1 MQSASSKSIL
11 PPTTQAIAEFQRTLD
26 KLAEARPFAKWIHQ
40 ERAFSLAAKLL
51 RSDEGLEA
59 LYGFVPRFDAA
70 GLFAGGDWERP
81 DRLDP
86 ALVRGSLSGDG
97 MYPALECLNQLR
109 FLAIATG
116 AVEHPDVS
124 REAAVAYL
132 EAVIARNLD
141 LPFPEATELTRQ
153 ASLQTERLERLFRF
167 VLERVGS
174 DGVLGALAR
183 ECERVLLQRPIM
195 VQRVE
200 EMLRSAEHLL
210 SAGDA
215 SGPEVDR
222 VRWMIE
228 ARTGPTALSQAH
240 PDPGAYVLA
249 LAQLDLD
256 ALAEE
261 ARLLGQRMNQSG
273 LVSSAHVTL
282 LRYLI
287 DERPELLPD
296 GLGLTRV
303 GQTSLAEHGRLV
315 TAIIRRAVLP
325 ETARCVYG
333 LSRMLNRGILFVP
346 PVPPALHDLLVARIA
361 PSVGELLQTAS
372 EMSDPPDPEALLL
385 AGTLSVLGQPRGVDQ
400 GHNPTC
406 QAARAISLWS
416 QNDVGFLLDLI
427 TRAASDDD
435 VLMYFEGEAIQ
446 ASGLTVGLAKK
457 LHTELDP
464 VSLVLTHHLDKIYM
478 EMSRRTIGR
487 PGDGH
492 RWVNPEFHGWWVYT
506 GFASVLDDQ
515 GAAVQGFEDFVRRF
529 YAAYHP
535 EYNGGRE
542 LVYAQPCGVVSTGPN
557 AGFLGW
563 HAVSIQRVALD
574 PSGEWRVYFFNP
586 NRDKGQNWGQG
597 IVTTTCDHGE
607 LEGESSVPFEQF
619 LMRLYVFHYEP
630 RDLGDTDAVPSES
643 IRRIREAV
651 AASWAADRTWLD

>member
-11 PPTTQAIAEFQRTLD
+11 PPTTQTIAEFQRTLD
-26 KLAEARPFAKWIHQ
+26 KLADARPFAKAIHQ

-51 RSDEGLEA
+51 QSDEGLEA

-81 DRLDP
+81 ERLEP

-116 AVEHPDVS
+116 AVAHPDVS

-153 ASLQTERLERLFRF
+153 SSLQTERLERLFRF
-167 VLERVGS
+167 VLERLGS
-174 DGVLGALAR
+174 SGVVGALAR

-200 EMLRSAEHLL
+200 KMLRSAEDLL
-210 SAGDA
+210 SAGEA
-215 SGPEVDR
+215 SGPEVDQ

-228 ARTGPTALSQAH
+228 ARTGPTILSRAH
-240 PDPGAYVLA
+240 PDSGPYFLA
-249 LAQLDLD
+249 LAQLDSD

-261 ARLLGQRMNQSG
+261 ARLLGERMNQSG
-273 LVSSAHVTL
+273 LVSPAHVTL
-282 LRYLI
+282 LRYLV
-287 DERPELLPD
+287 DERPELLPA

-303 GQTSLAEHGRLV
+303 GKTTFAEHDRLV

-361 PSVGELLQTAS
+361 PSVGELLQRAS
-372 EMSDPPDPEALLL
+372 EMPDPPDPGALLL

-435 VLMYFEGEAIQ
+435 VLMYFEGDAIQ
-446 ASGLTVGLAKK
+446 ASGLTVGLAKQ

-506 GFASVLDDQ
+506 GFASILDDQ
-515 GAAVQGFEDFVRRF
+515 GSAVQGFDEFVRRF

-563 HAVSIQRVALD
+563 HAVSIQRVGLD

-607 LEGESSVPFEQF
+607 LEGESSLPFEQF

-630 RDLGDTDAVPSES
+630 RDLGDTDAVPSEA
-643 IRRIREAV
+643 IRRVREAV
-651 AASWAADRTWLD
+651 AEGWAADRAWLD